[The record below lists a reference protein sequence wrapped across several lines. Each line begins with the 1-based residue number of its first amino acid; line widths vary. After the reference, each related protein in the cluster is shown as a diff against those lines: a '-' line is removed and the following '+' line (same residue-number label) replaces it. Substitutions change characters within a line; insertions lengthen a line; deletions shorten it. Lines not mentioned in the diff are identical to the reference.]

1 MNTKEMNEARAEVVN
16 NLGEFIARLSYALR
30 DFVTPLDPTE
40 GPDEMA
46 YIRRVMDAVDNVV
59 LVATLRENDKQSIE
73 AIKESSNLM
82 MENLIKFHT
91 EGEVKH

>member
-1 MNTKEMNEARAEVVN
+1 MNTKEMTAEQKEIAQH
-16 NLGEFIARLSYALR
+16 LGEFIAHMSHALR
-30 DFVTPLDPTE
+30 EFVSPLDPTE
-40 GPDEMA
+40 GPEEMA

-59 LVATLRENDKQSIE
+59 LVATMRENDKQAVEI
-73 AIKESSNLM
+73 IKESSSIM

>member
-16 NLGEFIARLSYALR
+16 HLGEFIARLSFALR

>member
-1 MNTKEMNEARAEVVN
+1 MNTKEMNESRAEVVN
-16 NLGEFIARLSYALR
+16 HLGEFIAHLSYALR

-59 LVATLRENDKQSIE
+59 LVATMRENDKQSIE

>member
-16 NLGEFIARLSYALR
+16 HLGEFIARLSYALC

>member
-1 MNTKEMNEARAEVVN
+1 
-16 NLGEFIARLSYALR
+16 
-30 DFVTPLDPTE
+30 
-40 GPDEMA
+40 MA

-73 AIKESSNLM
+73 AIKESPDLM

>member
-16 NLGEFIARLSYALR
+16 PLGEFIARMSYALR

-59 LVATLRENDKQSIE
+59 LVATLRENDKQAIE

>member
-16 NLGEFIARLSYALR
+16 HLGEFIAHLSYALR

-40 GPDEMA
+40 GHEEMA

-59 LVATLRENDKQSIE
+59 LVATMRENDKQSIE

>member
-16 NLGEFIARLSYALR
+16 HLGEFIASLSYALR

-40 GPDEMA
+40 GPEEMA

-59 LVATLRENDKQSIE
+59 LVATMRENDKQAIE

>member
-1 MNTKEMNEARAEVVN
+1 MNTKEMNEARKEVVN
-16 NLGEFIARLSYALR
+16 HLGEFIARLSHAQR
-30 DFVTPLDPTE
+30 DFVMPLDPTE
-40 GPDEMA
+40 GAEEMA

-59 LVATLRENDKQSIE
+59 LVATLRENDKQAIE
-73 AIKESSNLM
+73 AIKESSNIM

>member
-16 NLGEFIARLSYALR
+16 HPGEFIARLSYALR

-59 LVATLRENDKQSIE
+59 LVATLRENDKQTIE

>member
-16 NLGEFIARLSYALR
+16 HLGEFIARMSYALR

-40 GPDEMA
+40 GPEEMA

-59 LVATLRENDKQSIE
+59 LVATMRENDKQAIE
-73 AIKESSNLM
+73 AFKESSNLM

>member
-16 NLGEFIARLSYALR
+16 HLGEFIARLSYALR

-46 YIRRVMDAVDNVV
+46 YIRSVMDAVDNVV

>member
-16 NLGEFIARLSYALR
+16 HLGEFIARMSYALR

-59 LVATLRENDKQSIE
+59 LVATMRENDKQSIE

>member
-16 NLGEFIARLSYALR
+16 HLGEFIARLSYALR

-40 GPDEMA
+40 GQEEMA

-59 LVATLRENDKQSIE
+59 LVATMRENDKQSIE

-82 MENLIKFHT
+82 MENLTKFHT

>member
-16 NLGEFIARLSYALR
+16 HLGEFIASLSYALR

-40 GPDEMA
+40 GPEEMA

-59 LVATLRENDKQSIE
+59 IVAAMRENDKQAIE

>member
-16 NLGEFIARLSYALR
+16 HLGEFIARLSYALR
-30 DFVTPLDPTE
+30 DFVAPLDPTE

-59 LVATLRENDKQSIE
+59 LVATLRENDKQAIE

>member
-16 NLGEFIARLSYALR
+16 HLGEFIAHLSYALR

-40 GPDEMA
+40 GQEEMA

-59 LVATLRENDKQSIE
+59 LVATMRENDKQSIE

>member
-16 NLGEFIARLSYALR
+16 HLGEFIARLSCALR

-73 AIKESSNLM
+73 AIKEASNLM

>member
-16 NLGEFIARLSYALR
+16 HLSEFIAHLSYALR

-40 GPDEMA
+40 GQEEMA

-59 LVATLRENDKQSIE
+59 LVATMRENDKQSIE

>member
-16 NLGEFIARLSYALR
+16 HLGEFIARLSYALR
-30 DFVTPLDPTE
+30 DFVTPLDPNE

>member
-16 NLGEFIARLSYALR
+16 HLGEFIARLSFALR

-59 LVATLRENDKQSIE
+59 LVATLREMTSRPLKRLKNPPIS
-73 AIKESSNLM
+73 
-82 MENLIKFHT
+82 
-91 EGEVKH
+91 

>member
-1 MNTKEMNEARAEVVN
+1 MNTKEMNEARAEVVSH
-16 NLGEFIARLSYALR
+16 LGEFIARLSYALR

>member
-16 NLGEFIARLSYALR
+16 HLGEFIANLSYALR

-40 GPDEMA
+40 GQEEMA

-59 LVATLRENDKQSIE
+59 LVATMRENDKQSIE

>member
-1 MNTKEMNEARAEVVN
+1 MNTKEMNEARAEDVN
-16 NLGEFIARLSYALR
+16 HLGEFIARMSYALR

-59 LVATLRENDKQSIE
+59 LVATLRENDKQAIE

>member
-16 NLGEFIARLSYALR
+16 HLGEFIASLSFALR
-30 DFVTPLDPTE
+30 DLVMPLDPTE

>member
-16 NLGEFIARLSYALR
+16 HLGEFIARMSYALR
-30 DFVTPLDPTE
+30 NFVTPLDPTE

-59 LVATLRENDKQSIE
+59 LVATMRENDKQSIE

>member
-16 NLGEFIARLSYALR
+16 RLGEFIARLSYALR

-46 YIRRVMDAVDNVV
+46 YIRRVINAVDNVV
-59 LVATLRENDKQSIE
+59 LVATLRENDEQAIE
-73 AIKESSNLM
+73 AIKESADLM

-91 EGEVKH
+91 EGE

>member
-16 NLGEFIARLSYALR
+16 HLGEFIARLSYALR

-46 YIRRVMDAVDNVV
+46 YIRRVMDTVDNVV

>member
-1 MNTKEMNEARAEVVN
+1 MNTKEMNEARAEVAN
-16 NLGEFIARLSYALR
+16 HLGEFIARLSYALR

-59 LVATLRENDKQSIE
+59 LVATLRENDKHAIE
-73 AIKESSNLM
+73 AIKEASNLM

>member
-16 NLGEFIARLSYALR
+16 HLGEFIARLSFALR

-59 LVATLRENDKQSIE
+59 LVATLRENDKQAIE
-73 AIKESSNLM
+73 AIKESSDLM
-82 MENLIKFHT
+82 MENLIKFHA

>member
-16 NLGEFIARLSYALR
+16 HLGEFIAHLSYALR

-40 GPDEMA
+40 GPEEMA

-59 LVATLRENDKQSIE
+59 LVATMRENDKQSIE

>member
-16 NLGEFIARLSYALR
+16 HLGEFIARMSYALR

-40 GPDEMA
+40 GPEEMA

>member
-16 NLGEFIARLSYALR
+16 HLGEFIASLSYALR

-40 GPDEMA
+40 GPEEMA

-59 LVATLRENDKQSIE
+59 LVATMLENDKQAIE
-73 AIKESSNLM
+73 AIKEASNLM

-91 EGEVKH
+91 ECEVKH

>member
-16 NLGEFIARLSYALR
+16 HLGEFIARPSYALR

-59 LVATLRENDKQSIE
+59 LVATLRENDKQAVE
-73 AIKESSNLM
+73 AIKESSDLM